1 MSRVEV
7 RDLGEP
13 EAVVSYPL
21 GTSNQVRLAQTV
33 VTRHVLQPGWSW
45 EKHARPLVGTA
56 SCELYHRGVVLSGRM
71 GVRTDEGEELVIGP
85 NQVFDLPP
93 GHVTW
98 VEGNEELV
106 MVDWAGGA
114 GFDTRPG
121 EEARLLAT
129 ILFTDIVDSTALA
142 RGAGDASWTRTVAMH
157 DDVVRSVLAGFGGRE
172 VETAGDSFLVVF
184 DSAESAIRCGL
195 ALVQALDAIR
205 LPIRVGIHSGEVV
218 VSDDQVRAW
227 RCTPPPAHPGPGRTR
242 RGPRVRHDPRPCR
255 RRHRADVRVSGP
267 APSQGLGARVR
278 AVRRDVTQNSRAG
291 LGSGGSSHAR
301 SAQFGST
308 HGITTCRPGADA
320 APVRSRGP
328 QKVSFERRLGTVVSS
343 AGRSGALFVVEP
355 GTTSPSPRTRSATP
369 VGSRTATKRRT

>member
-21 GTSNQVRLAQTV
+21 GASNQVRLAQTV

-45 EKHARPLVGTA
+45 EEHARPSAGTA

-71 GVRTDEGEELVIGP
+71 GVRTDEGEEVVIGP

-98 VEGNEELV
+98 VEGDEELV

-114 GFDTRPG
+114 GFDAQPG
-121 EEARLLAT
+121 EQARVLAT

-142 RGAGDASWTRTVAMH
+142 REVGDASWKQTVAMH

-172 VETAGDSFLVVF
+172 VETAGDSFLLIF
-184 DSAESAIRCGL
+184 KSAESAIRCGL
-195 ALVQALDAIR
+195 ALVRALDAIR

-218 VSDDQVRAW
+218 VSDDQVR
-227 RCTPPPAHPGPGRTR
+227 
-242 RGPRVRHDPRPCR
+242 
-255 RRHRADVRVSGP
+255 
-267 APSQGLGARVR
+267 GL
-278 AVRRDVTQNSRAG
+278 AVHAASRILDEA
-291 LGSGGSSHAR
+291 GSGEVLMSG
-301 SAQFGST
+301 
-308 HGITTCRPGADA
+308 TTRDLAEGATGLTFE
-320 APVRSRGP
+320 SRGRHHL
-328 QKVSFERRLGTVVSS
+328 KGLEREHELV
-343 AGRSGALFVVEP
+343 A
-355 GTTSPSPRTRSATP
+355 ATP
-369 VGSRTATKRRT
+369 HAGE